1 MEVPIVSEN
10 KFSVLDDD
18 DDGGSTVT
26 VSEMDEDI
34 QPKTPKI
41 PPIKVLS
48 KINNIKAF
56 HEELTKIAK
65 DVHFR
70 SYTNTS
76 NIITYNKVDHEAV
89 KKFLEEKKVEFH
101 TFSIKTELCR
111 KLVLKGLDRSYTAE
125 EVMSDLKIQSKNV
138 KQVKQMTTRDRT
150 YNAETAAG
158 AKQPRPKIGVYMVY
172 VSRDTILKEFTEEIR
187 YVLRHKITW
196 EKPSAN
202 RQIATQ
208 CTRCARWGHAGH
220 NCGMHKRCLICS
232 GSHTLAEH
240 KAVQEKS
247 QKPDAVKCPNC
258 KDISYRNILAG
269 RGGRPTPD
277 IQHIPPQGTGQTP
290 NPTNFLEGERNRK
303 GVEVQARTKA
313 PFQIGILMATKSLQ
327 SLFANMRTKYE
338 IRYIL
343 TNRLCQDVLEHFFSL
358 IRKLGGLSDHPHCLD
373 FMRRFKRLI
382 CGSRNS
388 VISTEANIQDPETPA
403 QCVTSFETIS
413 HDVISSIREEEDD
426 ELNSNDEDI
435 DVGKDTIEEAG
446 LEYVAGYVAK
456 RRREDQDQKIL
467 GTPSARVEESEAS
480 SSSWVFSNSVASVL
494 MFLGEKGLL
503 KSKNWKLTSEV
514 IKVINDWFDV
524 MNSRVPS
531 QDSRDRTKAYGLAL
545 FKQNEILEK
554 MIAF

>member
-1 MEVPIVSEN
+1 MEAKRRKKDKEWVQVAHSKCHVLEMAKRKIEVPKEVPIVSEN

-18 DDGGSTVT
+18 DDGGSSVT
-26 VSEMDEDI
+26 ISEMDEDI

-70 SYTNTS
+70 SYANTS

-111 KLVLKGLDRSYTAE
+111 KLVLKGLDRSYSAE

-150 YNAETAAG
+150 YNAETASG
-158 AKQPRPKIGVYMVY
+158 EKQPRPKIGVYMVY

-232 GSHTLAEH
+232 GPHTLAEH

-258 KDISYRNILAG
+258 KGEHVGSYKKCESFQKHLTERRQRAGWQRDRELAGPTNRSRPYIDTNVYRNPDISYRNILAG
-269 RGGRPTPD
+269 RGGRPAPD
-277 IQHIPPQGTGQTP
+277 IQHTPPQRTGQTP
-290 NPTNFLEGERNRK
+290 NATNFLEGE
-303 GVEVQARTKA
+303 V
-313 PFQIGILMATKSLQ
+313 S
-327 SLFANMRTKYE
+327 SLFNIPLSQLMEKVKTFLPSYKNMTDRSQKQFALLGF
-338 IRYIL
+338 IFD
-343 TNRLCQDVLEHFFSL
+343 LCQ
-358 IRKLGGLSDHPHCLD
+358 
-373 FMRRFKRLI
+373 
-382 CGSRNS
+382 
-388 VISTEANIQDPETPA
+388 
-403 QCVTSFETIS
+403 
-413 HDVISSIREEEDD
+413 
-426 ELNSNDEDI
+426 
-435 DVGKDTIEEAG
+435 
-446 LEYVAGYVAK
+446 
-456 RRREDQDQKIL
+456 
-467 GTPSARVEESEAS
+467 
-480 SSSWVFSNSVASVL
+480 
-494 MFLGEKGLL
+494 
-503 KSKNWKLTSEV
+503 
-514 IKVINDWFDV
+514 
-524 MNSRVPS
+524 
-531 QDSRDRTKAYGLAL
+531 
-545 FKQNEILEK
+545 
-554 MIAF
+554 